1 MDDRQHALADLL
13 KLLRRRGYAFVTP
26 TPATHARVVARR
38 GVPGRD
44 LRDTLGWSLPFEPG
58 TADPDVVALLN
69 AAGAVEYAGEWL
81 RATVRVSSRGE
92 RLFLHSAY
100 PTTGDDAVF
109 FGPDS
114 YRFADLIEREH
125 RPARRVLDIGAGT
138 GIGGIVAA
146 AAGAEVILADPN
158 PAALWL
164 AEVNAADAGV
174 AVTRVETAGCGDV
187 DGRFDLIVINPPYI
201 LDPGGPAYRS
211 GGDLH
216 GAALTVELAREGLER
231 LAPGGRM
238 IVYSGSAIL
247 DGRDR
252 LRDALAALGGG
263 FDFAYRE
270 LDPDVFGEELDGPG
284 YAGVERIAA
293 VAAIFDRR

>member
-13 KLLRRRGYAFVTP
+13 TLLRRRGYAFVTP

-38 GVPGRD
+38 RAPGRD
-44 LRDTLGWSLPFEPG
+44 LRDAFGWSLPFDPE
-58 TADPDVVALLN
+58 TAEPDVVALLS
-69 AAGAVEYAGEWL
+69 AAGAVEEVGERL
-81 RATVRVSSRGE
+81 RASVRVSSRGE
-92 RLFLHSAY
+92 RLFVHSAY

-114 YRFADLIEREH
+114 YRFADLIERER
-125 RPARRVLDIGAGT
+125 RPARRVLDIGAGS
-138 GIGGIVAA
+138 GIGGISAA
-146 AAGAEVILADPN
+146 VPGAEVVLADPN
-158 PAALWL
+158 PAALRL
-164 AEVNAADAGV
+164 AEVNAADARV
-174 AVTRVETAGCGDV
+174 PVTCIATEGCARVEGA
-187 DGRFDLIVINPPYI
+187 FDLILTNPPYI
-201 LDPGGPAYRS
+201 LDPCGPAYRS
-211 GGDLH
+211 GGDMH
-216 GAALTVELAREGLER
+216 GGALTVELAREALER

-247 DGRDR
+247 GGRDR